1 MLIPM
6 KRIFVRLFVVSIAG
20 LGACNPFA
28 PDQSVVLDVESL
40 DAPAT
45 IATGASL
52 TVVLT
57 VTTGGCIVF
66 DHITA
71 LRGTSGAQLVA
82 IGRNTAKGRPN
93 VSCPTDIRT
102 DPHSY
107 TLNPPFD
114 SPFTVT
120 VDRGGLS
127 PLTATVVVQ

>member
-1 MLIPM
+1 M
-6 KRIFVRLFVVSIAG
+6 KNLLMGAAVVAVITVG
-20 LGACNPFA
+20 GCNPFA

-45 IATGASL
+45 IAPGASL